1 MNVPAHSSDTFVSGR
16 TGAVS
21 GAAVSSRRRPLF
33 FRKVLDKAVGIFS
46 IFAVAVAVGG
56 MAWILFT
63 VITEGLHVLDLSF
76 LSSPSKPYGVPGAG
90 IANALLGTV
99 IITLVAA
106 VISVPLAIAAGIFL
120 SEYGQKG
127 KVAAILRFSA
137 NVMMG
142 MPSVIVGLF
151 VYTILVIPTGNFSGF
166 AGAVALAII
175 MFPVIM
181 RTTEDMLAMVP
192 NTLRESALALGM
204 SRART
209 TLCII
214 CRAAKNGLLTGVLLS
229 LARVSGET
237 APLLFTAM
245 FADAWPT
252 EFFTQPTANMPV
264 LITEYATNS
273 PFEEMHAAG
282 WGAAL
287 VIAFLVLAL
296 NVFTRVVFRDRHQK
310 S

>member
-1 MNVPAHSSDTFVSGR
+1 MTTIADNV
-16 TGAVS
+16 
-21 GAAVSSRRRPLF
+21 RRRPLF
-33 FRKVLDKAVGIFS
+33 FRKALDMAVGAFS

-63 VITEGLHVLDLSF
+63 VLSRGVPALDFEF
-76 LSSPSKPYGVPGAG
+76 LSQPSKPYGIPNSG
-90 IANALLGTV
+90 IANALLGTFF
-99 IITLVAA
+99 ITVCAA
-106 VISVPLAIAAGIFL
+106 AISVPLAIAAGIFL
-120 SEYGQKG
+120 SEFGRKG
-127 KVAAILRFSA
+127 KIAATLRFSA

-151 VYTILVIPTGNFSGF
+151 VYTILVIPTGHFSGF

-181 RTTEDMLAMVP
+181 RTTEDMLVMVP

-209 TLCII
+209 TLSIV
-214 CRAAKNGLLTGVLLS
+214 CRSAKNGLLTGVLLS

-245 FADAWPT
+245 FADSWPAG
-252 EFFTQPTANMPV
+252 FFSEPTANMPV

-273 PFEEMHAAG
+273 PFEEMHSAG

-287 VIAFLVLAL
+287 VIAAAVLAI
-296 NVFTRVVFRDRHQK
+296 NIFTRVAFRDRNR
-310 S
+310 SR